1 MAKYYQNKPDKW
13 KGTIW
18 EDKSKPQII
27 TGNFRPAPENRAIL
41 EMKTIGGVHKTNR
54 VIKTNQELERIGFFQ
69 CERATN
75 QRNERRAKRN

>member
-13 KGTIW
+13 EGTIW
-18 EDKSKPQII
+18 ENRSKPQII

-69 CERATN
+69 TERSNRLRA
-75 QRNERRAKRN
+75 AKR